1 MMEPVMA
8 TVETSPVEPL
18 TVDRG
23 EPLAN
28 ESNIA
33 RVCPT
38 SFSQRALWVLEQILP
53 DHSVYNEFDIYKLA
67 GVLDIEALSWALNE
81 IVRRHEVLRT
91 SFRVDNGEPI
101 QVVAATVR
109 LPLELTDLSALPEKA
124 RGAEA
129 KRHAREEARKPFD
142 VEHAPLFRVRLLRLE
157 PTEHWLL
164 LTGHHLIRD
173 GSSMVMFAEE
183 LSQLYGA
190 HRSGSV
196 LPAVEPPLQF
206 GDYAAWQRDRLRGSF
221 LAEQLAYWGQTLV
234 DLPALD
240 LPTDRPR
247 PPVPS
252 YRGARLAFRL
262 PEELTRKLKE
272 LRRREQTT
280 LFTILLASLQVLLYR
295 YTGQEDIAVGVPV
308 AGRVRPEFARSIGY
322 FTNVL
327 VVRGDLAG
335 DPSFREYLARVHSC
349 TRAAY
354 AHQEVPFAKLV
365 EELAPKRDR
374 SRNPLVQVSIVK
386 GTEPGETPQLPGLEV
401 TRIETSGTETVKFD
415 LDFSVAEDDGRIDV
429 VIGYATDLFDA
440 ASIERMAGHWRVL
453 LEAIVADPQQRISGL
468 GLLTGEELRQLEQWN
483 AAAVVD
489 YPRMQCLHALFEAQV
504 QRTGQASALVF
515 ENEQLSYAELNARAN
530 RLAHYL
536 RRLGVGAEVPV
547 ALAMERSVEL
557 VVGMLAILKAGGAY
571 VPLDPS
577 YPAER
582 LGFMLADTQAPVLLT
597 QERLRG
603 RLPAYAGRTVAVDG
617 EQPSIAREPEHSPE
631 ARTTAENL
639 AYIIYTS
646 GSTGQP
652 KGVMI
657 EHRALVN
664 HMLWMQRRFPLE
676 ASDRVLQKTPASFD
690 AAVWEFYAPLL
701 AGACLVVADPEAH
714 RSAQAIVDA
723 VMRERITVLQLV
735 PSMLAVILDD
745 PGIRNCPS
753 LRRVYC
759 GGEVLATELIRRFRA
774 QSRAELVNLY
784 GPTEATIDATYC
796 VCTGDDE
803 GQASRIGRPIDNV
816 SAYVLSSAR
825 ESVPIGVV
833 GELYLGGDGLSR
845 GYWRRPDLTSEAF
858 ITYPVGPNQSMRLYR
873 TGDLARFL
881 ADGTLAFAGRRDQQ
895 VKLRGQR
902 VELGEIEACLMQH
915 PRVAEAV
922 VALAG
927 RDGGDPCLVA
937 YLSFASDGFAT
948 PAELREFLGLRLPP
962 FMVPAIFIRLESFP
976 RLPSGKIDRKRLPE
990 PTLGGIAA
998 VGSEQIAPRDGTEEV
1013 LRAIFA
1019 DVLGLERVGVHD
1031 DFFDLGGDSLLV
1043 VQLLARVKAVFDAP
1057 VSVQGF
1063 FSGPTI
1069 AQLAQEIVQ
1078 ALASHGAPGA
1088 AARLGVPAIRRH
1100 PRASIAVSFAGAA
1113 SLPLSPAQQQ
1123 LWLLDRLLGG
1133 RPVYNVWAVLR
1144 LVGPLEV
1151 GALREALR
1159 ELVQRHEIL
1168 RTRFGTAEA
1177 GPVQLIA
1184 PQLDCP
1190 LEVEAVGALPEG
1202 QREMQARRRAQEL
1215 VGQPFD
1221 LESGPLLRARLLDL
1235 GGAEH
1240 WLVLALHHIVIDG
1253 WSFGVLWRELSE
1265 LYAACVQGRPAALAE
1280 LPVQYADYAVW
1291 QRERLH
1297 EEAAAQPLA
1306 YWKEALAE
1314 LPVLELSTDRPRPSV
1329 PSYRGGRIVFE
1340 LGEELTRGLKEIGR
1354 RERATLFM
1362 TLLASVQVL
1371 LYRYSGQED
1380 FAVGVPVAGRTRPEL
1395 EGLIGYF
1402 VNMLVLRA
1410 ELSGEP
1416 TFREYLGRVRERALA
1431 AYAHQ
1436 EVPFLKVV
1444 EALARKRDPSRNPLF
1459 DVSFALENTPLGAL
1473 RLAGVEV
1480 SEVSG
1485 IYGETAKFDLSISA
1499 TEHGGGIG
1507 VTIEY
1512 ATDLFDAATIER
1524 MAGHWRVLLEGIVA
1538 DPERRVSHLPLLTAG
1553 ERERLL
1559 VQWNATAVDYPHA
1572 QCLQELFEA
1581 QVQRTPQASAL
1592 IFENERLSYAELN
1605 ARANRLAHYL
1615 RGLGVGAEVPVAL
1628 ALERSVELVV
1638 GMLAILK
1645 AGGAYV
1651 PLDPSYPSER
1661 LGFMLED
1668 TQAPVLLTQERLR
1681 GRLPAYAGRTV
1692 YVDAE
1697 RAHFAGEPEHNPGV
1711 CTTAENLAY
1720 IIYTSGSTGTPKG
1733 VLIPQRAVARL
1744 VCNTDYVQLG
1754 AGDVVAHLSNPAFD
1768 AATFEI
1774 WGALLNGASLVA
1786 LPRETVLS
1794 LPELAAA
1801 LNRHGVTTLFLT
1813 TALFNLMARDAP
1825 QAFTGRVVLFGGEAA
1840 DPRSVAAGLVDGK
1853 PRRLLHV
1860 YGPTETTTFA
1870 TWHEVGSVAANAR
1883 TVPIGRPIANTEI
1896 YLLDRNGE
1904 PVPQGTR
1911 GEIYIGGPGLARG
1924 YLRRPELTAERFVAH
1939 AFSGEPEARLYR
1951 TGDHARL
1958 TSEGLIEHLGRGDH
1972 QVKIRGFRVE
1982 LGEIEAVLKQQKG
1995 IRDAAV
2001 LLRDK
2006 QAGEKRLVAFV
2017 VPTGGQTMR
2026 PVELRASIARM
2037 LPDYMVPAAF
2047 VALDALPLT
2056 PNGKVDRESLAKS
2069 KSKVVLAVQTH
2080 VSPRNAVEVQ
2090 LMRIWE
2096 QVLRVSPI
2104 GMHDNFFALGGDSLA
2119 AVRVI
2124 DRIEQLFSRRL
2135 PPDLLWYQE
2144 GTIESLARSLV
2155 DDGDVPLW
2163 TGPVPIKASG
2173 RRRPLFCPHIV
2184 GGHLFFYDNLAR
2196 HLHDDQPLYGL
2207 PARGLDGK
2215 SAPDSS
2221 IKAMAAHC
2229 IDSMRQV
2236 QATGPYLLAGYC
2248 SGALIAFEM
2257 ACQLRAQGEQV
2268 GLLAILDSLPPAFRL
2283 LELVQT
2289 TWAFLRLKNVRLVQ
2303 QRFYRFVLQNLGLSN
2318 LRKFRTVSEAHYW
2331 ALFGYRPPP
2340 YHGSAVLFRGVD
2352 AGYSRDGSQ
2361 GWSRF
2366 VTGDLD
2372 ICTLPTEH
2380 GGMVKEPM
2388 VRVLAQKLEVYL
2400 QRAAQVP
2407 RAHEARPVMLE
2418 PKPALGL

>member
-221 LAEQLAYWGQTLV
+221 LAEQLAYWRQTLV

-1733 VLIPQRAVARL
+1733 VMIEHRAVANYGCWISETFPLAPNDRVL
-1744 VCNTDYVQLG
+1744 HKTSIGFDASIEEIFFPLTCG
-1754 AGDVVAHLSNPAFD
+1754 ATLVVAAPDLSVA
-1768 AATFEI
+1768 E
-1774 WGALLNGASLVA
+1774 LLDLVRA
-1786 LPRETVLS
+1786 QRITVLQVVPG
-1794 LPELAAA
+1794 LLAAMLSDDGLHSCDSVRLILCGA
-1801 LNRHGVTTLFLT
+1801 EPLSAQLCGRLHEQSRAELV
-1813 TALFNLMARDAP
+1813 NL
-1825 QAFTGRVVLFGGEAA
+1825 
-1840 DPRSVAAGLVDGK
+1840 
-1853 PRRLLHV
+1853 
-1860 YGPTETTTFA
+1860 YGPTETTISSTF
-1870 TWHEVGSVAANAR
+1870 WRYRPGSVRAN
-1883 TVPIGRPIANTEI
+1883 VPIGEPIANTRI
-1896 YLLDRNGE
+1896 AIVDRAGQTVPVGLPGE
-1904 PVPQGTR
+1904 L
-1911 GEIYIGGPGLARG
+1911 YIAGAGVARG
-1924 YLRRPELTAERFVAH
+1924 YVRRPELTAEHFIQVGPDDPWARF
-1939 AFSGEPEARLYR
+1939 YK
-1951 TGDHARL
+1951 TGDRVRQL
-1958 TSEGLIEHLGRGDH
+1958 NDGTLEFLGRCDE
-1972 QVKIRGFRVE
+1972 QVKIRGYRIE
-1982 LGEIEAVLKQQKG
+1982 PAEIESVLLEHPEVRRAVVLARDGAPGKFGERSARLVAYIVPAAPANSAQPGGSLDSCLTTSLRDVLKQ
-1995 IRDAAV
+1995 R
-2001 LLRDK
+2001 
-2006 QAGEKRLVAFV
+2006 
-2017 VPTGGQTMR
+2017 
-2026 PVELRASIARM
+2026 
-2037 LPDYMVPAAF
+2037 LPDFMIPSVF
-2047 VALDALPLT
+2047 VALEELPVT
-2056 PNGKVDRESLAKS
+2056 SSGKVDRRRLLELAHDDAAS
-2069 KSKVVLAVQTH
+2069 APYAPPLGETEQTLA
-2080 VSPRNAVEVQ
+2080 AIFAEALGVE
-2090 LMRIWE
+2090 
-2096 QVLRVSPI
+2096 RV
-2104 GMHDNFFALGGDSLA
+2104 GAHDDFFDLGGDSLL
-2119 AVRVI
+2119 VV
-2124 DRIEQLFSRRL
+2124 QL
-2135 PPDLLWYQE
+2135 
-2144 GTIESLARSLV
+2144 LARVKAAFGTSVSVRDFFSSPTVAQLAAALATTQS
-2155 DDGDVPLW
+2155 DRSG
-2163 TGPVPIKASG
+2163 TGPAIKRNPRVPATK
-2173 RRRPLFCPHIV
+2173 
-2184 GGHLFFYDNLAR
+2184 
-2196 HLHDDQPLYGL
+2196 
-2207 PARGLDGK
+2207 PAR
-2215 SAPDSS
+2215 
-2221 IKAMAAHC
+2221 
-2229 IDSMRQV
+2229 
-2236 QATGPYLLAGYC
+2236 
-2248 SGALIAFEM
+2248 
-2257 ACQLRAQGEQV
+2257 V
-2268 GLLAILDSLPPAFRL
+2268 G
-2283 LELVQT
+2283 
-2289 TWAFLRLKNVRLVQ
+2289 
-2303 QRFYRFVLQNLGLSN
+2303 
-2318 LRKFRTVSEAHYW
+2318 
-2331 ALFGYRPPP
+2331 
-2340 YHGSAVLFRGVD
+2340 
-2352 AGYSRDGSQ
+2352 SR
-2361 GWSRF
+2361 
-2366 VTGDLD
+2366 
-2372 ICTLPTEH
+2372 
-2380 GGMVKEPM
+2380 
-2388 VRVLAQKLEVYL
+2388 
-2400 QRAAQVP
+2400 
-2407 RAHEARPVMLE
+2407 
-2418 PKPALGL
+2418 